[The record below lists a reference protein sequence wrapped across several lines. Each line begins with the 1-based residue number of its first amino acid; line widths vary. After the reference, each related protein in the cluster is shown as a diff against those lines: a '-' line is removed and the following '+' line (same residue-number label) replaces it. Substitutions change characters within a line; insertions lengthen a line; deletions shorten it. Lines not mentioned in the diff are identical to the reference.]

1 MVTKQMVRPT
11 KVLSRV
17 SICVSMCEDLGNQT
31 DLSWAENRDSSEHDW
46 DQASSRLRYQSFDN
60 CLEDEPRVRT
70 PISQS
75 LMFTIQIPTIFR
87 GLNVTSYQISAN
99 ILDSFVHSIHF
110 VHRLLGLIHGPCRQ
124 TLVGQKENCAKT
136 YEAKSYKYHQYEV
149 LFPGPER
156 IFSRA
161 KNIPDDSSGCGRH
174 LDKFARRFEQKI
186 RRSK

>member
-1 MVTKQMVRPT
+1 MGYHFRASTQ
-11 KVLSRV
+11 
-17 SICVSMCEDLGNQT
+17 LGYQRF
-31 DLSWAENRDSSEHDW
+31 ENRLNDKP
-46 DQASSRLRYQSFDN
+46 Q
-60 CLEDEPRVRT
+60 VGT
-70 PISQS
+70 PICQS
-75 LMFTIQIPTIFR
+75 LMFTMFTIQIPTVFR

-156 IFSRA
+156 IFSRT
-161 KNIPDDSSGCGRH
+161 KNVPDDSSGCGRH